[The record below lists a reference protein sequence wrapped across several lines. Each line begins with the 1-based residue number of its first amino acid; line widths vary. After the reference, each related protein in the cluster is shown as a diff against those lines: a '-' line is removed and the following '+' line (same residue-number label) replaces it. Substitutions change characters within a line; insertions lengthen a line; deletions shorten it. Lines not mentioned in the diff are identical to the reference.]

1 MNILYLLDC
10 FRMSDQ
16 LEANIPKEINVN
28 DLKLSLITGEGYIDN
43 ISFKEKDVI
52 GVFNLTD
59 KIVRIVSN
67 FGDILSSDKFDEINN
82 KKKTTKSTE
91 NKRRGRK
98 PLPKVKKQRK
108 KLGEERVFHSQVEFF
123 YHDDARDVIYRI
135 KLFVNGIIQVPGV
148 VDENFNDIKEL
159 LDYFVDY
166 VNKIDCIK
174 KSKEEDCKLIYT
186 MSNMR
191 NYATKLYFEESK
203 EYKIDIKELNNVLNE
218 YKKKD
223 DCQFK
228 LFLINYSMEASS
240 IILKFLT
247 PLPEFNQQMIEKYK
261 PNYKKKNRQTTVI
274 MFNSCKINVLGS
286 NNREEVQIILNY
298 LMNIFMENRESLF
311 YKQL

>member
-1 MNILYLLDC
+1 
-10 FRMSDQ
+10 MSESS
-16 LEANIPKEINVN
+16 LVNYPEIINVN
-28 DLKLSLITGEGYIDN
+28 NLKLSLITGEGYIDN
-43 ISFKEKDVI
+43 IAFKEKEVI
-52 GVFNLTD
+52 GIFALTD

-67 FGDILSSDKFDEINN
+67 FGEILTSDKFEEINN
-82 KKKTTKSTE
+82 KKKPVKATE

-98 PLPKVKKQRK
+98 PIPKIKKQRK

-123 YHDDARDVIYRI
+123 YYDDKRDIIYRI

-148 VDENFNDIKEL
+148 VDEDFNDIKEL
-159 LDYFVDY
+159 LDYFVEY
-166 VNKIDCIK
+166 VNKIGEIK
-174 KSKEEDCKLIYT
+174 KVSEEDCKLIYT

-191 NYATKLYFEESK
+191 NYATRLHFNDDI
-203 EYKIDIKELNNVLNE
+203 EYKIDIKQLNTVLNE
-218 YKKKD
+218 YKKIEGG
-223 DCQFK
+223 CQFK

-274 MFNSCKINVLGS
+274 MFNSCKINILGS

-298 LMNIFMENRESLF
+298 LMDIFKANKETLF